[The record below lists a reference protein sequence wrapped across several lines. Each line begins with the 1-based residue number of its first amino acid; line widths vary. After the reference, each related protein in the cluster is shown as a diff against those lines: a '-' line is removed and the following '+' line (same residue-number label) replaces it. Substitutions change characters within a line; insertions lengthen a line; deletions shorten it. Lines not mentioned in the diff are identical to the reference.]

1 MPLVFVF
8 TTVNGFAVIVTALEN
23 VEVPLAETVAV
34 ATSTS
39 PLARPPD
46 GIVTVNCV
54 GKLTVV
60 VTVSVARNVLLIGV
74 EVELTR

>member
-1 MPLVFVF
+1 M
-8 TTVNGFAVIVTALEN
+8 IVTALEN

-54 GKLTVV
+54 GKLLV